1 MKQRSASLDH
11 QHFRRDFP
19 HFEDVRHDADDV
31 LLRQRPLSDCTDR
44 ANRNVYPADPDSPRT
59 VGEEHDLCPS
69 VVPHCDGGS
78 FRSPSGDVASLGA
91 VSMAQIGVDPMRA
104 SGSSKSPENA
114 RHSGVPVYKNVSE
127 NAPHRADPKRHELR
141 LWLLPG
147 HRSSETTNYRM
158 PTAERPP
165 KSLSLDYSD
174 VRMDGYRH
182 ASPHF
187 HAADLVPVLSP
198 VLDRQIRLPQPYTG
212 NTHASGTL
220 LDAPLLPY
228 RSETESIGSST
239 LGQILSSYDDNSPLR
254 ALGSPL
260 TETHG
265 SLTETAQPAVGVEGR
280 QPHESG
286 GRVQDHSR
294 NDSASSNVSLAS
306 VPSCNQSN
314 QQRLLRYAMRTQD
327 EGPTHTYSRWLM
339 DNVLQWLDSNG
350 FNELWKDTFRKNEIS
365 NMRFLELGNY
375 EPDLHLWQQFSTRL
389 EDNDNNAQVVRFV
402 QLLRAKLE
410 DTTEPATHALA
421 DHDVSSKAKQ
431 RKSSSTLLAQPA
443 PAPAAKPRPDL
454 YIDPPTAKPRY
465 ESHNFFRKHM
475 RAASSDSAK
484 DALPLRGGYKPAECA
499 KKSNIFS
506 TLRKYGGE
514 KAAGIV
520 KQVHSTQSPRSSLA
534 LFSRRD
540 AAKKTCPGPELRAAD
555 EVRLEL
561 KPKPAPPIDQ
571 KYFPVSLESLD
582 PKRRV
587 LLTRDGRSYMCAS
600 FTPEDMA
607 DVNPF
612 KRAARTLLEMLDMGT
627 ITFHLVDFSCDPGE
641 ALPDHVF
648 AAVLRQ
654 DFLLKFQVSQDVLAV
669 SSARTFSST
678 SSGTSSFVSG
688 GTVGQNYPA
697 TPPQYMLQET
707 SRDLDYLSVK
717 KRREELDELP
727 HGVPIKHSMAQ
738 IKRAQLQSAGVPGI
752 GVRQSSSAEKA
763 VGVPVPYSP
772 MSGRKKD
779 AAGVAAEPNRGL
791 FSVVRKDRKEIDFD
805 KRRQIV
811 AGGRPRMVASVP
823 VQSSS
828 GDGADTERVDSKPKS
843 AVGLPAAE
851 LKEGEAFVARR
862 KAPPPPT
869 RSSSMLLKK
878 RSMGSLVHL
887 PASTN
892 EHSRSSDS
900 LDSARSSQMHS
911 ARYQQMPFVEP
922 EAVFDFDDAPKLD
935 LTSLADE
942 EFFARPLPKAAAMS
956 GDVSSSRA
964 SSYHDASSDASEPH
978 GLAQHM
984 DVRPPVEE
992 LYDNLEKYFPH
1003 SVLDK
1008 PIIDALPASPC
1019 TLNKPGPITGTTRG
1033 TGISRTFSNA
1043 NKSNVTLPADG
1054 EDEVFYGDDAGD
1066 LRFLKGRMKTI
1077 RAVANEARNKR
1088 LESIRGTRARNGW
1101 SGVKTAEKTQS
1112 SLLRTNTK
1120 LWGLKTVEVTPD
1132 QIEKGYVGRITKYGG
1147 GQAEFAWVKG
1157 ELVGRGSYG
1166 AVYLALNVSNG
1177 EMLAV
1182 KQVTHAPVLA
1192 ADALIMEVQTMKD
1205 LDHLNIVQYLGFEQK
1220 HHTYSLFLEYVG
1232 GGSVLSCLKSHG
1244 KFDQL
1249 LVRFITRQV
1258 LEGLKYLHGN
1268 GILHRDLKADNLLLD
1283 LDGTCKISDFGI
1295 SKKSQD
1301 IYSNN
1306 AELSMQGTIFWMAPE
1321 VIHSM
1326 VEEKKQGYSAKVDI
1340 WSLGCVVLEMFAGQ
1354 RPWSNEAVISAIYK
1368 IGKTKM
1374 APPIPADIGADA
1386 RDFLDRCFTINSA
1399 QRPTASEL
1407 LAHKFMGSDEGFEF
1421 RHTRLHEMIKFNSR
1435 KKVRS
1440 S

>member
-1 MKQRSASLDH
+1 
-11 QHFRRDFP
+11 
-19 HFEDVRHDADDV
+19 
-31 LLRQRPLSDCTDR
+31 
-44 ANRNVYPADPDSPRT
+44 
-59 VGEEHDLCPS
+59 
-69 VVPHCDGGS
+69 
-78 FRSPSGDVASLGA
+78 
-91 VSMAQIGVDPMRA
+91 
-104 SGSSKSPENA
+104 
-114 RHSGVPVYKNVSE
+114 
-127 NAPHRADPKRHELR
+127 
-141 LWLLPG
+141 
-147 HRSSETTNYRM
+147 
-158 PTAERPP
+158 
-165 KSLSLDYSD
+165 
-174 VRMDGYRH
+174 MDGYRH

-187 HAADLVPVLSP
+187 HAADLVPGLSP
-198 VLDRQIRLPQPYTG
+198 VLDRHFRLPQPYTG
-212 NTHASGTL
+212 NTYASGTL
-220 LDAPLLPY
+220 LDAPVLPY
-228 RSETESIGSST
+228 PSETESIGSST
-239 LGQILSSYDDNSPLR
+239 LGQILSSYEHSSTLL
-254 ALGSPL
+254 ALGSPQ
-260 TETHG
+260 TETRG
-265 SLTETAQPAVGVEGR
+265 SLTETVQPTVGAEGL
-280 QPHESG
+280 QLHESG
-286 GRVQDHSR
+286 GRVQHHSR

-306 VPSCNQSN
+306 MLSCNQSN
-314 QQRLLRYAMRTQD
+314 QQRFLRYAMRTQD
-327 EGPTHTYSRWLM
+327 DGPAHTHSRWLM

-350 FNELWKDTFRKNEIS
+350 FNELWKDTFRKNELS

-410 DTTEPATHALA
+410 DATGPATHALA
-421 DHDVSSKAKQ
+421 DYDASSKAEH
-431 RKSSSTLLAQPA
+431 RKSSSTLWAQPA
-443 PAPAAKPRPDL
+443 PASAPKPRPDL
-454 YIDPPTAKPRY
+454 YIDPRTAKPRDQG
-465 ESHNFFRKHM
+465 HKFFRKHM
-475 RAASSDSAK
+475 RAASSDSSK
-484 DALPLRGGYKPAECA
+484 DALPLRGGSKPADAA

-520 KQVHSTQSPRSSLA
+520 KQVHSTQSPRRSLA

-571 KYFPVSLESLD
+571 KYFPVSLEFLD

-587 LLTRDGRSYMCAS
+587 LLTRDGRVYMCAS

-607 DVNPF
+607 DVNAF
-612 KRAARTLLEMLDMGT
+612 KRAARTLLDMLDMGT
-627 ITFHLVDFSCDPGE
+627 ITFHLIDFSCDPGE
-641 ALPDHVF
+641 ALPDEVL
-648 AAVLRQ
+648 AVVLRQ
-654 DFLLKFQVSQDVLAV
+654 DFLLKLQVSQDVLALGT
-669 SSARTFSST
+669 ARTFSRT

-707 SRDLDYLSVK
+707 SRDVDYLSVK
-717 KRREELDELP
+717 ERREERDELP
-727 HGVPIKHSMAQ
+727 HGVPMKHSMAH

-763 VGVPVPYSP
+763 VGDPVPYIP

-779 AAGVAAEPNRGL
+779 AAGAAVEPNRGL

-805 KRRQIV
+805 KRRQMA
-811 AGGRPRMVASVP
+811 AGGRPRMVASVLLL
-823 VQSSS
+823 SSS
-828 GDGADTERVDSKPKS
+828 GDNADTERAGSKPKS

-851 LKEGEAFVARR
+851 LKDGEAFVARR

-911 ARYQQMPFVEP
+911 ARYQQMPRVEP

-935 LTSLADE
+935 LTCLDDE
-942 EFFARPLPKAAAMS
+942 EFFARPLPKAATMP
-956 GDVSSSRA
+956 GD
-964 SSYHDASSDASEPH
+964 
-978 GLAQHM
+978 HM

-1019 TLNKPGPITGTTRG
+1019 TLNKPDPVTGTTRG

-1043 NKSNVTLPADG
+1043 NKSLVSLPADG
-1054 EDEVFYGDDAGD
+1054 EDEVFYGDGAGD

-1101 SGVKTAEKTQS
+1101 LGVKTADKTQP
-1112 SLLRTNTK
+1112 SLLRANIK

-1182 KQVTHAPVLA
+1182 KQVTRAPVLA
-1192 ADALIMEVQTMKD
+1192 ADALIKEVQTMKD

-1368 IGKTKM
+1368 IGKTKL

-1407 LAHKFMGSDEGFEF
+1407 LAHKFMGSDGGFEF
-1421 RHTRLHEMIKFNSR
+1421 RRTRLHEMIKFNSR
-1435 KKVRS
+1435 KNVRS